1 MTRGKAGKGVTGE
14 GTACVGPSGGKE
26 QSGSEKERGDPG
38 SRLRERGERGSNGD
52 GPGQGVDQADLR
64 GRSEFSGHQVLGR
77 VRGRPSLCCV
87 YIFSRAGDGDW
98 EPGEET
104 VPMTGE

>member
-1 MTRGKAGKGVTGE
+1 MLQGE

-26 QSGSEKERGDPG
+26 QSGSEEERGDPG
-38 SRLRERGERGSNGD
+38 SRLSERGERGSDGD
-52 GPGQGVDQADLR
+52 GPGQGADQADLR

-77 VRGRPSLCCV
+77 VRGRPSPCCMHLLPV
-87 YIFSRAGDGDW
+87 GDGDW

-104 VPMTGE
+104 VRMTGEQGWPL